1 MASTKRLPTLQSS
14 PDVDVIALQ
23 RYDKRGGCC
32 YPSQYRPRWS
42 EFSPPPGSVASAAST
57 EWITAAAAL
66 KPLVGK
72 YIHSAIP
79 AFYFWL
85 LALIALCILN
95 YGLGIEAAPFVP
107 PSFVT
112 TVILMFLCSRHNR
125 GIDKRI
131 HAKCV
136 ELSAKF
142 ASIVIVFEVRNDSTE
157 NMGATCDAEKK
168 LTEPFERHAP
178 QEIPYLQWRA
188 FLIRRKRKDEASAAV
203 VSEYA

>member
-1 MASTKRLPTLQSS
+1 M
-14 PDVDVIALQ
+14 
-23 RYDKRGGCC
+23 
-32 YPSQYRPRWS
+32 
-42 EFSPPPGSVASAAST
+42 ASAAST

-66 KPLVGK
+66 KPLVDK
-72 YIHSAIP
+72 YIHSIVP
-79 AFYFWL
+79 AASFWL
-85 LALIALCILN
+85 LAVIALCILN
-95 YGLGIEAAPFVP
+95 IGLGIEVGPFVP

-112 TVILMFLCSRHNR
+112 MVILMFLCSRHNR

-142 ASIVIVFEVRNDSTE
+142 ASIVIVFEVRNDSHE
-157 NMGATCDAEKK
+157 NMGATCDGEKK

-188 FLIRRKRKDEASAAV
+188 FLIRRKRKDEAV
-203 VSEYA
+203 VSEYV